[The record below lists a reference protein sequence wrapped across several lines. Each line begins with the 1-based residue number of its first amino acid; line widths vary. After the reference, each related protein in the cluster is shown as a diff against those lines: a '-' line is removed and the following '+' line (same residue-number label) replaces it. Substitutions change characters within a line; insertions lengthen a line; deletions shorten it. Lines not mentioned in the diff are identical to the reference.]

1 MEANNEVKKKKKKSK
16 KKAKKSLRRWLWP
29 IEKLLV
35 FIVILAAI
43 FTFEFSAHLTEGGS
57 MYPYLQDS
65 TLVLYYRHGKVV
77 RNLVVAYKAGNKIR
91 VGRVIG
97 IPGDKV
103 SVEAGKCYINDV
115 EQESFYRIKGSVKEH
130 TIGANQYFVLND
142 YRIDT
147 SDSRTFGDI
156 NASAIEGT
164 YFCSFHTGVI

>member
-16 KKAKKSLRRWLWP
+16 KKSKKSLRRWLWP

-43 FTFEFSAHLTEGGS
+43 FTFEFSAHLTEG
-57 MYPYLQDS
+57 
-65 TLVLYYRHGKVV
+65 
-77 RNLVVAYKAGNKIR
+77 
-91 VGRVIG
+91 
-97 IPGDKV
+97 GDKV

-147 SDSRTFGDI
+147 NDSRTFGDI